1 MKGGWIVGLV
11 GAGLALGQPI
21 TVLQGLETKFEKS
34 APRGNAPVS
43 QGFRQ
48 DRLRDVST
56 FNSWFDQSYL
66 PAYQTQPGWT
76 PQRRAFVGRASAYLG
91 AIRGLAG
98 TDPALGMALAG
109 AFNRL
114 GRMQEANPQYL
125 DREGAIHSYNNSAII
140 LNQLANE
147 NPNDP
152 NVRGQLAFVG
162 GRVNALGGSIPMWM
176 SVPIGGGNQQP
187 REQRGIPEAYLNVP
201 VKTSAPTSAEYP
213 RLDEGTLSPGD
224 REQWRELRSRYYNVL
239 ATVYSAKN
247 AVAPVQASVE
257 SRGLALTPD
266 LVKSSTRMN
275 LSLDLAKNDL
285 EQKQFDSARENLQIA
300 EGEARRILRYVGL

>member
-1 MKGGWIVGLV
+1 MRAAWIAGLL
-11 GAGLALGQPI
+11 GAGLAMGQPI
-21 TVLQGLETKFEKS
+21 TVLQGLETKLEKN
-34 APRGNAPVS
+34 APRGNAAVS

-48 DRLRDVST
+48 DRLQDVNA
-56 FNSWFDQSYL
+56 FNSWFDTAYMPAFQS
-66 PAYQTQPGWT
+66 QPGWT
-76 PQRRAFVGRASAYLG
+76 AQRRAFVGRASAYLG

-98 TDPALGMALAG
+98 SDPALGMALSG

-114 GRMQEANPQYL
+114 GRMQESDPANL
-125 DREGAIHSYNNSAII
+125 EREGAIHSYNNSAII

-162 GRVNALGGSIPMWM
+162 GRVNALGGSIPIWM

-187 REQRGIPEAYLNVP
+187 REQRGIPEAYLQAP
-201 VKTSAPTSAEYP
+201 VKTSAPTSGDYP
-213 RLDEGTLSPGD
+213 RLDEGTLSPEE
-224 REQWRELRSRYYNVL
+224 RVQWRELRSRYYNVL
-239 ATVYSAKN
+239 STVYAAKN

-266 LVKSSTRMN
+266 LMKSSVRMN
-275 LSLDLAKNDL
+275 LSLDLAKSDL
-285 EQKQFDSARENLQIA
+285 EQKQFDAAREDLQIA

>member
-1 MKGGWIVGLV
+1 MRALWIIGLW
-11 GAGLALGQPI
+11 GAGFVLGQPI

-48 DRLRDVST
+48 DRLQDLNT
-56 FNSWFDQSYL
+56 FNSWFDQAYL
-66 PAYQTQPGWT
+66 PAVQAQPGWT
-76 PQRRAFVGRASAYLG
+76 PQRRAFLGRASAYLG
-91 AIRGLAG
+91 AIQGLAG
-98 TDPALGMALAG
+98 SDPSLGMALSG

-152 NVRGQLAFVG
+152 NVRGQLAFAG
-162 GRVNALGGSIPMWM
+162 GRVNALGGSIPIWM
-176 SVPIGGGNQQP
+176 SVPIGGNQQP
-187 REQRGIPEAYLNVP
+187 REQRGIPEAYLKVP
-201 VKTSAPTSAEYP
+201 VKTAAPTSGDYP
-213 RLDEGTLSPGD
+213 RLDEGTLSPEE
-224 REQWRELRSRYYNVL
+224 RVQWRELRSRYYNVL
-239 ATVYSAKN
+239 ATVYAAKN

-266 LVKSSTRMN
+266 LVKSSTRMS
-275 LSLDLAKNDL
+275 LSLDLARGDL
-285 EQKQFDSARENLQIA
+285 EQKQFDPARENLQIA

>member
-1 MKGGWIVGLV
+1 MRAAWIVLLV
-11 GAGLALGQPI
+11 SPVWGQPMGF
-21 TVLQGLETKFEKS
+21 LQGLENKFEQT
-34 APRGNAPVS
+34 APRGNAAVP
-43 QGFRQ
+43 QGYRQ
-48 DRLRDVST
+48 DRLRDVNA
-56 FNSWFDQSYL
+56 FNSWFDQQYL
-66 PAYQTQPGWT
+66 PAFQAKPGWT

-98 TDPALGMALAG
+98 NDPALGLALSG

-114 GRMQEANPQYL
+114 GRMQEADQRYL

-147 NPNDP
+147 NPDDP

-162 GRVNALGGSIPMWM
+162 GRVNALGGSIPIWM
-176 SVPIGGGNQQP
+176 SVPIGGRQRQQ
-187 REQRGIPEAYLNVP
+187 EQRGIPEAYLQAP

-213 RLDEGTLSPGD
+213 RVDEGSLSAEE
-224 REQWRELRSRYYNVL
+224 RVLWRELRERYYNVL
-239 ATVYSAKN
+239 GTVYSAKN

-257 SRGLALTPD
+257 GRGLALTPD

-300 EGEARRILRYVGL
+300 EGEARKILRYVGL